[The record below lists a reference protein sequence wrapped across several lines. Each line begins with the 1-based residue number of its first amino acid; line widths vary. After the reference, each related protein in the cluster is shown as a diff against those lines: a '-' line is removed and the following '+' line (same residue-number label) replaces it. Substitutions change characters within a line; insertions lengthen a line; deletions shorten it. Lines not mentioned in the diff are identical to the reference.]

1 MVEFGIVALGE
12 RGVGRVT
19 WDDAHVWRVS
29 LSKKFLREGVK
40 RL

>member
-12 RGVGRVT
+12 RGVGCVT
-19 WDDAHVWRVS
+19 WDDAHVWRVC
-29 LSKKFLREGVK
+29 LLKKILGEGVK